1 MSDKINQARILRS
14 EGKTF
19 KEIAL
24 LIDCS
29 EGYLRG
35 KLSGIPKS
43 KPIVAADVIKNR
55 LQRISSEL
63 VALLAT
69 L

>member
-1 MSDKINQARILRS
+1 MSNTLDQARVLRS

-19 KEIAL
+19 KEIATEL
-24 LIDCS
+24 DCS

-35 KLSGIPKS
+35 RLAGIPKS
-43 KPIVAADVIKNR
+43 RPVQTADVIKER
-55 LQRISSEL
+55 LQKISAEL
-63 VALLAT
+63 QQLLDT